1 LDPCGI
7 PWTRSAAEGKQA
19 SEFDDSYSHD
29 PNEAEF
35 MPERDSGGWKP
46 RASAH
51 RGVAIAGVSL
61 PAMVCGAAILS
72 EAILVMAIVG
82 ALLTPGPPPPTIE
95 AVLGSINVHAPSDE
109 TVATPDD
116 AGATLLKES
125 TQPAQVK
132 VVRSEEQSIDLAQA
146 LGDLSA
152 AEALVPAAADAAQAT
167 AGLSSETPAA
177 APINTPVVIAPVA
190 TPPPAASEFPDAQ
203 TMRAVP
209 PDGKVATLPPSAT
222 ASGEAAQ
229 AGDVARPPAN
239 PAPEAATETA
249 GTAQASTP
257 NLDSP
262 ARLPG
267 KPSAGVVLARI
278 DTTAPNATM
287 ETPSQHVQLGAP
299 VKSEKAKI
307 ALEAPQAAVEPQAA
321 QPAPRTSTQPP
332 VSPLARAFAEL
343 VGALAAP
350 AGWAVQLAAPRS
362 EAEAKSDVARLDAK
376 YASLLNGAAIAVQK
390 AEVKGATVY
399 RLRVLGLFKAE
410 AGALCARVKDEG
422 GDCFITKATAS
433 SPSKGG
439 RGLALPFDA
448 DPRETRPSLSGE

>member
-1 LDPCGI
+1 LDPSGV

-35 MPERDSGGWKP
+35 MPERDSGGCKP

-72 EAILVMAIVG
+72 EAILVVAIVD
-82 ALLTPGPPPPTIE
+82 ALLTPGPPPARPAIA
-95 AVLGSINVHAPSDE
+95 AVQGPINAQAPSDE
-109 TVATPDD
+109 TVATGD

-125 TQPAQVK
+125 RQPVQVK
-132 VVRSEEQSIDLAQA
+132 AVRPEEQSIDLAQT

-152 AEALVPAAADAAQAT
+152 AEALVPAAADAAQAP
-167 AGLSSETPAA
+167 AGLSSETPVA
-177 APINTPVVIAPVA
+177 APINTPVVTAPTS
-190 TPPPAASEFPDAQ
+190 TPSPAASEFPDAQ

-209 PDGKVATLPPSAT
+209 PGGKVATLPPSAT

-229 AGDVARPPAN
+229 ASDVERPPAN
-239 PAPEAATETA
+239 PAPKAASETA

-262 ARLPG
+262 AKLPG
-267 KPSAGVVLARI
+267 KPSARGVVARI
-278 DTTAPNATM
+278 DATAPNGAM
-287 ETPSQHVQLGAP
+287 ETPSQQVQLGAP
-299 VKSEKAKI
+299 VKSERAKI

-321 QPAPRTSTQPP
+321 SQAPRTSNQQLN
-332 VSPLARAFAEL
+332 PLAGVFAEL

-350 AGWAVQLAAPRS
+350 AGWAVQLAAPKS
-362 EAEAKSDVARLDAK
+362 ETEAKSDVARLDAK
-376 YASLLNGAAIAVQK
+376 YASVLNGAAIAVQK

-399 RLRVLGLFKAE
+399 RLRVVGLFKAE
-410 AGALCARVKDEG
+410 AAALCARVKDEG
-422 GDCFITKATAS
+422 GDCFIAKATAS

-439 RGLALPFDA
+439 GP
-448 DPRETRPSLSGE
+448 